1 MKTKIVRVISILM
14 LVTIFISTASQ
25 PGFVSA
31 SSPTTALEQTTNQP
45 PGPIDPQELEAF
57 MDDLL
62 AFEMAEKHIPGAMVA
77 VVQDGN
83 LLLTKGYGYA
93 NLEGQVPVDPER
105 TLFRVASVS
114 KLFMWTAVMQLV
126 EQGQLSLDTDINE
139 YLNFPI
145 PASFPEPV
153 TMRHLMSHT
162 PGFEEIGLNNYKL
175 QAEQMSP
182 LGDWLKANLLGF
194 ISIFADILPGFRVP
208 RMIFENVPMLNAL
221 LSLSYVLGALAL
233 AMLVF
238 TVLAWVRR
246 YWSLSG
252 RIFYTLLAIMALL
265 LTWWLLYWNL
275 L

>member
-1 MKTKIVRVISILM
+1 
-14 LVTIFISTASQ
+14 
-25 PGFVSA
+25 
-31 SSPTTALEQTTNQP
+31 
-45 PGPIDPQELEAF
+45 